1 MAKPQINIVLIG
13 MPGSGK
19 STIGSMLSKSLSMD
33 FMDTDILI
41 QNREGRSLQEIVDS
55 DGPMGLRMAEER
67 ALLNIDCNNNIIAT
81 GGSAVYSHDAMRHL
95 GANGVIV
102 FLDVNLVALKS
113 RIDNYEL
120 RGLAKQPGQTLEE
133 LFMERFHLYRKYAQV
148 TIDCNALT
156 TQDEVCKAIIKELKR
171 MEFL

>member
-1 MAKPQINIVLIG
+1 MAKPQTNIVLIG

-41 QNREGRSLQEIVDS
+41 QNQVGRSLQEIVDS
-55 DGPMGLRMAEER
+55 DGPMVLRMAEER
-67 ALLNIDCNNNIIAT
+67 ALLNIDCKSKIIAT

-102 FLDVNLVALKS
+102 FLDVNLAALKF

-120 RGLAKQPGQTLEE
+120 RGLVKQPGQTLEE
-133 LFMERFHLYRKYAQV
+133 LFRERFHLYRKYAQV

-156 TQDEVCKAIIKELKR
+156 QDEVCKTIIRELKR
-171 MEFL
+171 LEFI

>member
-1 MAKPQINIVLIG
+1 MAKPQTNIVLIG

-41 QNREGRSLQEIVDS
+41 QNQVGRSLQEIVDN
-55 DGPMGLRMAEER
+55 DGPMFLRMAEER
-67 ALLNIDCNNNIIAT
+67 TLLNIDCKSKIIAT

-102 FLDVNLVALKS
+102 FLDVNLAALKF

-120 RGLAKQPGQTLEE
+120 RGLVKQPGQTLEE
-133 LFMERFHLYRKYAQV
+133 LFRERFHLYRKYAQV

-156 TQDEVCKAIIKELKR
+156 QDEVCKTIIRELKR
-171 MEFL
+171 LEFI